1 MASNVIRFVHW
12 EDGLEETASVLRG
25 RAEGERSPGE
35 EAGPEPGQQLWG
47 RRRLTQVT
55 PPAQGQP
62 PPRL

>member
-1 MASNVIRFVHW
+1 M
-12 EDGLEETASVLRG
+12 LRG